1 MKNWNIIGFLII
13 TCIYFVAIK
22 IFDFDFDSE
31 IVSIVDGSY
40 WFQAIIKTNATMGA
54 YLKRE
59 N

>member
-1 MKNWNIIGFLII
+1 MYLFCCNKNLCND
-13 TCIYFVAIK
+13 
-22 IFDFDFDSE
+22 FDFDFDSE